1 MGIIQRAIAKDA
13 SVVISVADAT
23 DVVATMEQIHHTSA
37 VMSAALGRLTIAA
50 GLMSYGLN
58 EDDSIT
64 LRVDGGGPGGA
75 LTAVANHNG
84 DVKAYAANPLVE
96 LPLNDKGKLDVGGA
110 VGTDGN
116 LTVAKDL
123 GLANPYVGVVP
134 LVSGEIAEDL
144 ARYFVESE
152 QTPTA
157 CGLGVLVNPNLTI
170 QYAGGYLIQL
180 LPDAPDTVI
189 DQLEN
194 NIQNAPPMTTMMQQG
209 MTAEQIAL
217 QLLEGL
223 EPNLLDKSELNYRCD
238 CSRERTTRL
247 LASLGADELRDL
259 ARTQEET
266 TVSCHFCD
274 KVYTFSAEELEELAT
289 ECEA

>member
-123 GLANPYVGVVP
+123 GLASPYVGVVP

-194 NIQNAPPMTTMMQQG
+194 NIQSAPPMTTMMQQG

-238 CSRERTTRL
+238 CSRERTMRL

>member
-194 NIQNAPPMTTMMQQG
+194 NIQSAPPMTTMMQQG

>member
-75 LTAVANHNG
+75 LTAVANHKG

-194 NIQNAPPMTTMMQQG
+194 NIQSAPPMTTMMQQG

>member
-75 LTAVANHNG
+75 LTAVANHKG

>member
-75 LTAVANHNG
+75 LTAVANHKG

-194 NIQNAPPMTTMMQQG
+194 NIQSAPPMTTMMQQG

-238 CSRERTTRL
+238 CSRERTARL

>member
-75 LTAVANHNG
+75 LTAVANHKG

-194 NIQNAPPMTTMMQQG
+194 NIQSAPPMTTMMQQG

-223 EPNLLDKSELNYRCD
+223 EPNLLDTSEMNYRCD

-289 ECEA
+289 ECET

>member
-75 LTAVANHNG
+75 LTAVANHKG

-274 KVYTFSAEELEELAT
+274 KVYTFSAKELEELAT

>member
-194 NIQNAPPMTTMMQQG
+194 NIQSAPPMTTMMQQG

-238 CSRERTTRL
+238 CSRERTMRL